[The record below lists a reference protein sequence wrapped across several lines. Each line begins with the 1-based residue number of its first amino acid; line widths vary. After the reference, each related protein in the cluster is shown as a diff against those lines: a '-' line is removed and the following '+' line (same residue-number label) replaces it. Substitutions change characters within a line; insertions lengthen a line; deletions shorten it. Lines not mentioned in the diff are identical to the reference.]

1 MARVEGTNPN
11 IVSGNENWL
20 QNAKTEGAA
29 DNTVRASPAE
39 FAKDPGTGG
48 QNDYWERLAN
58 GGLTD
63 KEYMKAQPTTEN
75 VDTETSG
82 SPGGHG
88 GSTPASPADYE
99 LTMPTGK
106 SDAELARQ
114 RAELSAALN
123 AAAPSADIQK
133 VGKYDKQPMVDLA
146 TQQIE
151 AARQQYNGQ
160 INRSMDQNAVEL
172 TRALADA
179 QRQYQTQQNQVTAE
193 EMNARDN
200 AALYA
205 EARGDKGGIGQAQYT
220 NIVNNAA
227 QNRTTV
233 RQAQSK
239 MANDTAR
246 QISSLRAQ
254 GEFDKADKMLELTQS
269 YLSELRQI
277 EEYATNY
284 NLSVD
289 QINTAI
295 QEWEAEYNRAA
306 QQYATS
312 TELSLANLTGRFSNG
327 TPTYEAQQNTEA
339 QLAKIALSLIDAGVR
354 PDKLSDAQLLALQ
367 SQYGMDANS
376 IKAYAAKAQ

>member
-1 MARVEGTNPN
+1 MANNATNGSVNTDREEWAIREN
-11 IVSGNENWL
+11 IGD
-20 QNAKTEGAA
+20 AKPTDYPVA
-29 DNTVRASPAE
+29 T
-39 FAKDPGTGG
+39 DPGNQNTNTGSSDA
-48 QNDYWERLAN
+48 DYWARLGN

-63 KEYMKAQPTTEN
+63 QEYLKPPEDQDPP
-75 VDTETSG
+75 VPGSG
-82 SPGGHG
+82 VKRS
-88 GSTPASPADYE
+88 SSASSDYT
-99 LTMPTGK
+99 LTMPTGP
-106 SDAELARQ
+106 SADELAKQ

-123 AAAPSADIQK
+123 PQADPANIQR
-133 VGKYDKQPMVDLA
+133 VAKYDKQPMVDLA

-179 QRQYQTQQNQVTAE
+179 QQQYQTQQNQVTAE

-227 QNRTTV
+227 RNRTSV

-239 MANDTAR
+239 IANDTAR

-312 TELSLANLTGRFSNG
+312 TELSLANLTGRFNNG

-339 QLAKIALSLIDAGVR
+339 QLAKIALSLIEAGVR
-354 PDKLSDAQLLALQ
+354 PDKLSESQLLALQ
-367 SQYGMDANS
+367 SQYGMDANA
-376 IKAYAAKAQ
+376 IKAYAAKVK